1 MRIIKTIGEVE
12 KFIDKFQ
19 GSQVNV
25 KSLHEEIEE
34 NYKISNKL
42 HTEETSLKTS
52 HSDDILVSQNFKIK

>member
-1 MRIIKTIGEVE
+1 MQIIKMVGDVE
-12 KFIDKFQ
+12 KFIEKFQ

-25 KSLHEEIEE
+25 KMLHEEIEE

-52 HSDDILVSQNFKIK
+52 HSDEVMVIP